1 MAMLRAR
8 QDRAPLALKKKRET
22 KGITIDIFPVGLVHF
37 ALAASHLTIPF
48 SLDESIGDLGILRT
62 LVTDAPVKF
71 FEDDILIQLV
81 FILQSPQSLLHI

>member
-1 MAMLRAR
+1 
-8 QDRAPLALKKKRET
+8 
-22 KGITIDIFPVGLVHF
+22 
-37 ALAASHLTIPF
+37 
-48 SLDESIGDLGILRT
+48 